1 MVFIH
6 VMKTPSID
14 IYVYRFYQFG
24 WKAKIIVAF
33 EKCQKTSEKYF

>member
-6 VMKTPSID
+6 VMKTPSSD
-14 IYVYRFYQFG
+14 AYRFYQFG